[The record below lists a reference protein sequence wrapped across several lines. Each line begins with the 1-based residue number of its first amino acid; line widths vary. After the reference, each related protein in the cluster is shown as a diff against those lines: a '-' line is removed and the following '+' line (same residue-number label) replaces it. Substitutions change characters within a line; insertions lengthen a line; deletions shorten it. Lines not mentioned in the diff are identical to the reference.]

1 MSESKNAKKTGHRF
15 ARGNKHGRGRPQGS
29 RNKAT
34 IAIQQLL
41 DGEGEAIAR
50 KAVEMAKAGDSTALR
65 ICMERLVPAVK
76 DRPLHIDL
84 PLVKSTEDVWSAL
97 GRVLQAVSAGEIT
110 PGEGQTITSL
120 LEAHRRTAE
129 TVSLE
134 ERISQL
140 EKKAERA

>member
-1 MSESKNAKKTGHRF
+1 M
-15 ARGNKHGRGRPQGS
+15 
-29 RNKAT
+29 
-34 IAIQQLL
+34 L